1 MPLIDL
7 KIQHGQ
13 SFDSARGR
21 LETAVGDV
29 QKKFGAV
36 VRTVAWSP
44 ARDSVS
50 LQGPGIKLDIRV
62 DPTEVH
68 VQGDLPLIAS
78 LMGGSG
84 GVRKMIESAFKPSA
98 KL

>member
-13 SFDSARGR
+13 SFEVARTR

-36 VRTVAWSP
+36 VR
-44 ARDSVS
+44 
-50 LQGPGIKLDIRV
+50 
-62 DPTEVH
+62 
-68 VQGDLPLIAS
+68 
-78 LMGGSG
+78 
-84 GVRKMIESAFKPSA
+84 KMIESAFQKPTRP
-98 KL
+98 